1 LKESKLKKFLID
13 SWYDEKEAKMLYEQ
27 MALSETDPK
36 KKRVYQRLA
45 EIENGHAEL
54 LGEELTNLGVDI
66 TKLKFKPRWRAK
78 FLSLFGRIFG
88 HTSLLRSLVKGE
100 DGAIVGYA
108 KHASEAIDK
117 GLKENLSSIAI
128 DEKSHFSVLSE
139 MSGKFED
146 DPLAGERW
154 HHGGGSIRDAIFGM
168 NDGLLS
174 TFSLVAGVSGAAV
187 GNTIVLLAGVAG
199 AIAGA
204 ISMAAG
210 AFVSTRAEKEVMEK
224 HLQLEEYE
232 ITTMPEMEMEELA
245 LRYELKGVD
254 PEHAREMARQ
264 IFTDNKSA
272 IDTMAR
278 EELGFATEELDNP
291 LKAGITSGIF
301 FTLGALIPIVPWII
315 FPGILAF
322 YVSIIMSLGGF
333 FFIDVG
339 RTLATGRNPW
349 KSGLEMF
356 LIGTGAAIIT
366 YLIGSLVGVAI

>member
-1 LKESKLKKFLID
+1 MKESQLKKFLID

-27 MALSETDPK
+27 MALSETDSK

-54 LGEELTNLGVDI
+54 LEEELTKLEVDT

-88 HTSLLRSLVKGE
+88 HTSLLRSLLVGE

-187 GNTIVLLAGVAG
+187 GNAIVLLAGVAG

-232 ITTMPEMEMEELA
+232 ITAMPEMEMEELA

-254 PEHAREMARQ
+254 PEHAREMVRQ
-264 IFTDNKSA
+264 IFTDKNFA
-272 IDTMAR
+272 IA
-278 EELGFATEELDNP
+278 
-291 LKAGITSGIF
+291 K
-301 FTLGALIPIVPWII
+301 LI
-315 FPGILAF
+315 
-322 YVSIIMSLGGF
+322 
-333 FFIDVG
+333 
-339 RTLATGRNPW
+339 
-349 KSGLEMF
+349 
-356 LIGTGAAIIT
+356 
-366 YLIGSLVGVAI
+366 

>member
-1 LKESKLKKFLID
+1 MKESQLKKFLID
-13 SWYDEKEAKMLYEQ
+13 SWRDEKEATMLYEQ

-36 KKRVYQRLA
+36 KKSVYQRLA
-45 EIENGHAEL
+45 DIENGHAEL
-54 LGEELTNLGVDI
+54 LEIELTKLGVDI
-66 TKLKFKPRWRAK
+66 NKLKFKPRWRTR

-88 HTSLLRSLVKGE
+88 HTSLLRSLVRGE
-100 DGAIVGYA
+100 NGAIAGYV
-108 KHASEAIDK
+108 KYASENVDE
-117 GLKENLSSIAI
+117 GLKENLTTMAV
-128 DEKSHFSVLSE
+128 DEKSHFAVLSE
-139 MSGKFED
+139 MRGKFED

-224 HLQLEEYE
+224 HLRMEQYE
-232 ITTMPEMEMEELA
+232 ISVMPEMEIEELA

-264 IFTDNKSA
+264 IFKDKKAA

-278 EELGFATEELDNP
+278 EELGFAPEELGSP
-291 LKAGITSGIF
+291 LKAGTTSGIF

-333 FFIDVG
+333 FFIGVG

-349 KSGLEMF
+349 KSGFEMF
-356 LIGTGAAIIT
+356 LIGTGAAIVT
-366 YLIGSLVGVAI
+366 YIIGSLVGVAI

>member
-1 LKESKLKKFLID
+1 MKESKLKKFLID
-13 SWYDEKEAKMLYEQ
+13 SWHDEKEAKMLYEQ
-27 MALSETDPK
+27 MALSEVDPK
-36 KKRVYQRLA
+36 KKSVYQRLA
-45 EIENGHAEL
+45 DIENGHAEL
-54 LGEELTNLGVDI
+54 LGEELTKLGVDK
-66 TKLKFKPRWRAK
+66 TKLKFKPRWRMK
-78 FLSLFGRIFG
+78 LLSLFGRIFG

-100 DGAIVGYA
+100 DEAIVGYA
-108 KHASEAIDK
+108 KYASEAIDK

-128 DEKSHFSVLSE
+128 DEKSHFAVLSE
-139 MSGKFED
+139 MSGAFED

-187 GNTIVLLAGVAG
+187 GNAIVLLAGVAG

-232 ITTMPEMEMEELA
+232 IATMPEMEMEELA

-254 PEHAREMARQ
+254 PEHAKEMAKQ
-264 IFTDNKSA
+264 IFSDKGSA
-272 IDTMAR
+272 LDTMAR
-278 EELGFATEELDNP
+278 EELGFAPGELGSP

-301 FTLGALIPIVPWII
+301 FTFGALIPIVPWII

-333 FFIDVG
+333 FFIGVG

-356 LIGTGAAIIT
+356 LIGTGAAIVT
-366 YLIGSLVGVAI
+366 YIIGSLVGVAI